1 MCKHAYDT
9 IRDLESNLHI
19 KQENV
24 DVKENNLE
32 TDIENKSYEISNLC
46 DLNKQL
52 QNQSETLEASW
63 QEHKIEIQ
71 DIKKCLQN
79 SRCAENKLN
88 KELNETGMNHDKET
102 RDIIKKSRSEIKA
115 WKKDLGRE
123 RSERIKV
130 EKKLPIVDNLAKKIQ
145 SKL

>member
-1 MCKHAYDT
+1 MLCKPAFDT

-32 TDIENKSYEISNLC
+32 TEIENKSYEISNLC

-71 DIKKCLQN
+71 DIH
-79 SRCAENKLN
+79 KLGLSWAKLSCQLGVGCTVIN
-88 KELNETGMNHDKET
+88 
-102 RDIIKKSRSEIKA
+102 IILINMK
-115 WKKDLGRE
+115 
-123 RSERIKV
+123 
-130 EKKLPIVDNLAKKIQ
+130 
-145 SKL
+145 